1 MLAANVVRFL
11 ICLQGGGKIS
21 YIVTRK
27 VTAKISFSCSWEEK
41 VRSFMLPGPKSLV
54 NDIGLVN
61 QGRPQTLPSRSLNF
75 FYSFFI
81 QACIVAKDK
90 EALDI

>member
-1 MLAANVVRFL
+1 MLAANVVWFL
-11 ICLQGGGKIS
+11 ICLQGGGKIP

-27 VTAKISFSCSWEEK
+27 VTAKTSFSCSWEEK

-54 NDIGLVN
+54 NDIGLAT
-61 QGRPQTLPSRSLNF
+61 QDRPQTLPSHSFDFF

-81 QACIVAKDK
+81 QACIVAKD
-90 EALDI
+90 